1 VRGARAPAAVTAPGG
16 RARATFRALRHRDYR
31 LFFFGQLVSL
41 VGTWM
46 QSVAQSWLAYRLTGS
61 AALLGVVAFSG
72 QIPALLFASWG
83 GVAADRFSR
92 RAILLA
98 TQLAS
103 MALALALAGLTL
115 SGHIEVAHIL
125 VLAALLGA
133 VNAFDIPARQ
143 AFVVELVGRDDL
155 INAIA
160 LNSSAFNGA
169 RMVGPALA
177 GVLVA
182 RLGEGWCF
190 LLNGASYLA
199 VLGGLLAIGPR
210 PAVRTRAG
218 ASMLAHIAEGYR
230 YAAGARPVR
239 ALLLLLGVVSL
250 TAMPYAV
257 LMPIFA
263 DRVLGG
269 GSAAL
274 GLLMGASGVGALS
287 GALTLASR
295 RGIAGLGRWVAI
307 SAAGFGI
314 ALVLFSLSR
323 WLWLSV
329 AILVPAGFF
338 MINQMAS
345 SNTLIQSVVPD
356 RFRGRV
362 MALYTM
368 MFMGMAP
375 FGALGAG
382 AAAERWGAPAT
393 VAAGGALA
401 LAAALVF
408 ARRIPSLRVEM
419 RAMIVA
425 LDDPAGRA

>member
-1 VRGARAPAAVTAPGG
+1 MREAGAPAAVTGLAG
-16 RARATFRALRHRDYR
+16 RAGATFRALRHRNYR

-46 QSVAQSWLAYRLTGS
+46 QAVAQSWLAYRLTGS
-61 AALLGVVAFSG
+61 AALLGVVAFAG
-72 QIPALLFASWG
+72 QFPALLCASWG
-83 GVAADRFSR
+83 GVVADRFPR

-98 TQLAS
+98 TQVAS
-103 MALALALAGLTL
+103 MALALTLAGLTL
-115 SGHIEVAHIL
+115 SGRIEVAHIL

-143 AFVVELVGRDDL
+143 AFVVEMVGRDEL

-160 LNSSAFNGA
+160 LNSSIFNGA
-169 RMVGPALA
+169 RIVGPAIA

-190 LLNGASYLA
+190 LLNGVSYLA
-199 VLGGLLAIGPR
+199 VLAGLLAVDLPAAARPR
-210 PAVRTRAG
+210 EAG
-218 ASMLAHIAEGYR
+218 SMLARIAEGFR

-269 GSAAL
+269 GAAAL
-274 GLLMGASGVGALS
+274 GLLMGASGVGALA
-287 GALTLASR
+287 GALMLASR
-295 RGIAGLGRWVAI
+295 RGISGLGRWVAI

-323 WLWLSV
+323 SLWLSV
-329 AILVPAGFF
+329 ALMVPAGFF

-375 FGALGAG
+375 LGALGAG

-408 ARRIPSLRVEM
+408 ARSIPSLRIDV

-425 LDDPAGRA
+425 LDDPASRG

>member
-1 VRGARAPAAVTAPGG
+1 VTAPGG

>member
-1 VRGARAPAAVTAPGG
+1 
-16 RARATFRALRHRDYR
+16 
-31 LFFFGQLVSL
+31 
-41 VGTWM
+41 
-46 QSVAQSWLAYRLTGS
+46 
-61 AALLGVVAFSG
+61 
-72 QIPALLFASWG
+72 
-83 GVAADRFSR
+83 
-92 RAILLA
+92 
-98 TQLAS
+98 
-103 MALALALAGLTL
+103 
-115 SGHIEVAHIL
+115 
-125 VLAALLGA
+125 
-133 VNAFDIPARQ
+133 
-143 AFVVELVGRDDL
+143 
-155 INAIA
+155 
-160 LNSSAFNGA
+160 
-169 RMVGPALA
+169 MVGPALA